1 VIRSRARKPHLP
13 RTAAI
18 TILAALTGVA
28 AAPGDAV
35 AASGNAP
42 AATKSVRYHGVSVQV
57 PAGWP
62 VFRLGADSSVCVRF
76 NRHAVYLGT
85 PGTDEDCP
93 VRAIGRT
100 EAILIAPEARG
111 ATVAPDTRGVLAP
124 TSTPGAALGGGSMAT
139 LVENAQHVVITA
151 TWGRDPA
158 SIRKALGL
166 RSLRMAMLGT
176 NDHRPARG
184 SSTPRPRADATPR
197 SIAHTTSSATPALPG
212 SIDIGLG
219 FDACNAPSE
228 TTMSAWAK
236 YSPYAAVGIYIG
248 GVNRGCLQE
257 NLTYSWVSAES
268 AAGWHMVPIYVGLQA
283 PDACSCQAITPSLAA
298 SQGTAAA
305 QDAVVQAQALG
316 IGTGNPIY
324 LDMEGYKRSTA
335 TTAAVLAFIEA
346 WTIQLHANGYLS
358 GVYSSGASGITD
370 LVREYGTG
378 NVEPDELWTAAWDS
392 SPPDTPPTGPANAYV
407 PSGDWPNNQ
416 QLLQYRG
423 GHNENYG
430 GVTISIDN
438 DYIDAATAAFGTGP
452 SLVPAVPAAPSL
464 TVRPQ
469 PDGSVH
475 VTPKWAGE
483 PGISKFEILAGS
495 SPQALTAIQ
504 TVAANRS
511 DAIDIRA
518 VYPYWG
524 VTALNSTS
532 QVVGSSTAV
541 ATPASVAIFGN
552 SAFVGS
558 TGPAGVTVACLNAFP
573 CEVHA
578 VLYDGRKRL
587 AHTATAAIARHGG
600 VLLVPLSTQ
609 TRRLVADAVG
619 RRLPVTVT
627 VTSST
632 GQKAT
637 RPLSL
642 VPFAASGKAPAHRI
656 WASSAVQILGK
667 TNFVSN
673 GWVGGILAACKTSAP
688 CVATTTVTRSGIPI
702 ATSQPQTLGAGEV
715 GYLTFRLTANGH
727 ALLRASRGNQLGAR
741 VSVRSVTSSS
751 TGGATATATPW
762 MATALVSLD
771 SYR

>member
-1 VIRSRARKPHLP
+1 MIRSRARKPHLP

-18 TILAALTGVA
+18 TILVALVGVA
-28 AAPGDAV
+28 IAPGDVA
-35 AASGNAP
+35 AASGNTR
-42 AATKSVRYHGVSVQV
+42 AATKIVRYRGVSVQV

-62 VFRLGADSSVCVRF
+62 VLRLGARSSVCVRF

-85 PGTDEDCP
+85 PGTNENCP

-100 EAILIAPEARG
+100 EAILIAPEAPG
-111 ATVAPDTRGVLAP
+111 AAVAPDTRSVLAP
-124 TSTPGAALGGGSMAT
+124 TSTPGAALGGGSTAT
-139 LVENAQHVVITA
+139 LVEKAQHLVITA
-151 TWGRDPA
+151 TWGRHPA
-158 SIRKALGL
+158 TIRRALAV
-166 RSLRMAMLGT
+166 RSLRRAMLAT
-176 NDHRPARG
+176 NDRQPKTDTSLRPQ
-184 SSTPRPRADATPR
+184 
-197 SIAHTTSSATPALPG
+197 SIARTTSSATPALPG
-212 SIDIGLG
+212 AIDIGLG
-219 FDACNAPSE
+219 FDACSAPSE
-228 TTMSAWAK
+228 ATMSAWAN

-248 GVNRGCLQE
+248 GINRGCLQK

-268 AAGWHMVPIYVGLQA
+268 ATGWHMVPIYVGLQA
-283 PDACSCQAITPSLAA
+283 PGACSCQAITPSLAA
-298 SQGTAAA
+298 GQGTAAA

-324 LDMEGYKRSTA
+324 LDMEGYRRSTA

-346 WTIQLHANGYLS
+346 WTVQLHASGYLS

-370 LVREYGTG
+370 LVGQYGTG
-378 NVEPDELWTAAWDS
+378 YAEPDELWTAAWDS
-392 SPPDTPPTGPANAYV
+392 SPPATPPTSPANAYV

-423 GHNENYG
+423 GHNEKYG
-430 GVTISIDN
+430 GVTISVDN

-469 PDGSVH
+469 PNGSVH
-475 VTPKWAGE
+475 LTPKWAGE

-495 SPQALTAIQ
+495 SPQALTAIE

-511 DAIDIRA
+511 GAIAIRA

-524 VTALNSTS
+524 VTALNSTG

-558 TGPAGVTVACLNAFP
+558 TGPAGVPVACLNASP
-573 CEVHA
+573 CEVQA
-578 VLYDGRKRL
+578 VIYDGRKRL
-587 AHTATAAIARHGG
+587 AHTATEAIARHGG
-600 VLLVPLSTQ
+600 VLLVPLSIK

-637 RPLSL
+637 RSLSL

-656 WASSAVQILGK
+656 WASSAVRILGK

-673 GWVGGILAACKTSAP
+673 GWVGGILAACKASKP
-688 CVATTTVTRSGIPI
+688 CVASTTVTRAGIPI
-702 ATSQPQTLGAGEV
+702 ATSQPQTLGAGEL
-715 GYLTFRLTANGH
+715 GYLTFRLTAKGH
-727 ALLRASRGNQLGAR
+727 ALLRASKGNQLGAR
-741 VSVRSVTSSS
+741 VSITSGTPSS
-751 TGGATATATPW
+751 TGGATVSVTSGP
-762 MATALVSLD
+762 ATALVSLD